1 MMNKGPLK
9 VTSVSRGLA
18 VKTFLLVLFM
28 VFGLQIFFQTGICA
42 GSTSVFRLRDRTT
55 IRYDQMIDD
64 LKHTN
69 LVFVGE
75 VHDNKTHHRLQLD
88 IINALDSRKI
98 PIAVGFEMFT
108 YESQNYLDQWVAG
121 TLPVEDFITVY
132 YKNWNFPWPLYEDI
146 FLYIRGNRI
155 PAIGLNIPP
164 DITQKIAASGFGAL
178 NRKELEK
185 LPSETGCVVDEKYM
199 KFIRRAYAMHGH
211 GDKQFLYF
219 CEAQL
224 MWDRA
229 MAKNLL
235 EFLKKH
241 PDITVVVLAGNGHA
255 WNKGIPEQIR
265 TSSEKIRYRVI
276 LPHVPGHIEPREFTD
291 EDADY
296 ILLQ

>member
-1 MMNKGPLK
+1 
-9 VTSVSRGLA
+9 
-18 VKTFLLVLFM
+18 
-28 VFGLQIFFQTGICA
+28 
-42 GSTSVFRLRDRTT
+42 
-55 IRYDQMIDD
+55 MIDD
-64 LKHTN
+64 LRHTN

-98 PIAVGFEMFT
+98 PLAVGLEMFT

-121 TLPVEDFITVY
+121 TFPVEDFITVY

-146 FLYIRGNRI
+146 FLYIRNNRI
-155 PAIGLNIPP
+155 PAVGLNVPP
-164 DITQKIAASGFGAL
+164 EITQKIAVSGFSAL
-178 NRKELEK
+178 TKKELEK
-185 LPSETGCVVDEKYM
+185 LPAEAGCLVDETYM

-211 GDKQFLYF
+211 GSRQFLYF

-224 MWDRA
+224 MWDKA
-229 MAKNLL
+229 MAKHLL

-241 PDITVVVLAGNGHA
+241 PDKTVVVLAGNGHA
-255 WNKGIPEQIR
+255 WSKGIPEQIR

-276 LPHVPGHIEPREFTD
+276 LPQVPGHIEPREFT
-291 EDADY
+291 EGDADY

>member
-9 VTSVSRGLA
+9 ATSVSRGLA

-28 VFGLQIFFQTGICA
+28 VFVLQIFFQTGIYA
-42 GSTSVFRLRDRTT
+42 GDTSIFRLRDRTT

-64 LKHTN
+64 LRHTN

-98 PIAVGFEMFT
+98 PVAVGFEMFT
-108 YESQNYLDQWVAG
+108 YESQNYLDQWVTG

-146 FLYIRGNRI
+146 FLYIRNNKI

-178 NRKELEK
+178 TKKELEK
-185 LPSETGCVVDEKYM
+185 LPPETGCVVDETYM
-199 KFIRRAYAMHGH
+199 KFIRRAYAMHGQ
-211 GDKQFLYF
+211 GGKQFLYF

-241 PDITVVVLAGNGHA
+241 PDKTVVVLAGNGHA

-276 LPHVPGHIEPREFTD
+276 LPHVPGHIDPRELTD
-291 EDADY
+291 RDADY